1 MINRKNPGGRCI
13 RPTLQERGQALI
25 LVPLE
30 LPKGGSRWINT
41 SLNGGVVYGY

>member
-1 MINRKNPGGRCI
+1 MVNRKNMRGGRCL

-30 LPKGGSRWINT
+30 ESPKGGSRWYK
-41 SLNGGVVYGY
+41 GVTPYG